1 MLKSRINN
9 DYYIFS
15 YKLIKCIKL
24 IKIYIFFI
32 YIFLI
37 KKINYLCHIN
47 YSK

>member
-37 KKINYLCHIN
+37 NLKIEIKFKY
-47 YSK
+47 